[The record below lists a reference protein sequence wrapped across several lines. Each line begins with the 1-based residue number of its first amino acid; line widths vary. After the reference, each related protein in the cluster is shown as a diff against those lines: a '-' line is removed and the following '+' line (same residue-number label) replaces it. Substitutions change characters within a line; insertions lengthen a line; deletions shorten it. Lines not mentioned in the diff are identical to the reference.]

1 MYTGGGSFELMHP
14 GNAACGIPD
23 AGDTIVLIGGL
34 DNNYVTRWVDGKI
47 IINHHNHHLVNNNS
61 DDDCGD
67 YDGCHWP
74 SDKGSQSEVKCKMSL
89 AS

>member
-1 MYTGGGSFELMHP
+1 MHP

-23 AGDTIVLIGGL
+23 AGDTIVSIGGYGH
-34 DNNYVTRWVDGKI
+34 NYVTRWVDGKI